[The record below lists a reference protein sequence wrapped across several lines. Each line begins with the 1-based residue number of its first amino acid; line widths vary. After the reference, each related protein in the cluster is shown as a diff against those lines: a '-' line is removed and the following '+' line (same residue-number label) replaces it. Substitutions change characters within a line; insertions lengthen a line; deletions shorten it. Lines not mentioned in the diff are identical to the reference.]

1 MTRAKG
7 AANAKLSPL
16 ELRIEVAK
24 DLGNLR
30 LELLKTFY
38 DRRSVMER
46 YLDNDIALHVHAL
59 TGEDGFCTTWRKSD
73 DNRTDDSSK
82 VPVFIGVGQIAK
94 PSCPVA
100 STERLQPLDSCDVFG
115 GQGVT
120 KVVSCEEFLELFFR
134 ICDRKLCMIYDSLG
148 VKAGQLI
155 NQVVEGNAQV
165 LRNLSDQRTDPQR
178 SRDDEGGEG
187 APHCPNLPAV
197 WQGEDSWLAIQ
208 GDAIVYSLAQGANLG
223 LQILQVFPCPAHPL
237 ISAIQSVHEVYSD
250 HERRQPAGRAE
261 AENPEGRAIPSMDA
275 P

>member
-1 MTRAKG
+1 MTRVKG
-7 AANAKLSPL
+7 NANAELPPL
-16 ELRIEVAK
+16 ELRVEVTK

-30 LELLKTFY
+30 LELLKCFY
-38 DRRSVMER
+38 DRRSVAER
-46 YLDNDIALHVHAL
+46 YLDNNVALHVHAL
-59 TGEDGFCTTWRKSD
+59 TGKNGLCATWRKSD

-82 VPVFIGVGQIAK
+82 VPVFVEVGEIAK
-94 PSCPVA
+94 PSYPVA
-100 STERLQPLDSCDVFG
+100 STKRLQPLDSCDVLG

-120 KVVSCEEFLELFFR
+120 KVVSCEEVLESFFR

-208 GDAIVYSLAQGANLG
+208 GDTIVCSLAQGVDLG
-223 LQILQVFPCPAHPL
+223 LQILQVFPCPTHPL
-237 ISAIQSVHEVYSD
+237 ISAIQRMHEANS
-250 HERRQPAGRAE
+250 HHKLM
-261 AENPEGRAIPSMDA
+261 SMNCA
-275 P
+275 HG